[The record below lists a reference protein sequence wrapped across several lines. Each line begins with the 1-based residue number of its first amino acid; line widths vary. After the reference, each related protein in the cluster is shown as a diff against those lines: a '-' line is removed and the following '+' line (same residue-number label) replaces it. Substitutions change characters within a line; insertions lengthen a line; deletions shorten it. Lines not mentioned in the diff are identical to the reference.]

1 MTAKKVRCNKRRKK
15 MTTEQMVGKCF
26 KPLSEIMCGKDDVY
40 VKHFARAARRFV
52 KMEEVA
58 KPRKPSPTKKPEKIW
73 VVETLSRETKKYY
86 GVEFRDALP
95 EAKYELKFERVYAPD
110 RKFRLREYTA
120 GKVLKG

>member
-1 MTAKKVRCNKRRKK
+1 

-58 KPRKPSPTKKPEKIW
+58 KPRKPSPAKKPEKIW
-73 VVETLSRETKKYY
+73 VVQEQRLNSKKWGVAMYRFSYPLAKKTLKEWRHHVPS
-86 GVEFRDALP
+86 
-95 EAKYELKFERVYAPD
+95 

-120 GKVLKG
+120 GKVLKD

>member
-58 KPRKPSPTKKPEKIW
+58 KPRKPSPAKKPEKIC
-73 VVETLSRETKKYY
+73 VVEVQASNKKWGGVDLEETQGMGEYN
-86 GVEFRDALP
+86 L
-95 EAKYELKFERVYAPD
+95 ERHRLRAPSNE
-110 RKFRLREYTA
+110 FRLREYTA